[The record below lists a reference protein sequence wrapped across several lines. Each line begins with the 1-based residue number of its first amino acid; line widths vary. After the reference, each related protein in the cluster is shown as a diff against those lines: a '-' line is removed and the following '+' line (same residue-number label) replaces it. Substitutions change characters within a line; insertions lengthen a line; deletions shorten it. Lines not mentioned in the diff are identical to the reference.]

1 MSTGRAV
8 DLCKKKKA
16 LSHEDFEK
24 EYGRHWIWAAL
35 DPESKLLI
43 NVFIGQ
49 RTLEDC
55 KVLIGNLVKRIR
67 TEPLCTSDE
76 LPHYQ
81 TALVEHFSHL
91 ENYPKTDKRCRPE
104 RPRMAIDPELQ
115 YAAVHKTRA
124 DGKGVKVERD
134 LIFCNQELIDQM
146 IEASKI
152 GKRIISSFE
161 RSNLTLRNHNSHNLL
176 QFFKTA
182 LQFNTKESIW
192 QKN

>member
-1 MSTGRAV
+1 M

-16 LSHEDFEK
+16 LSREEFGR

-35 DPESKLLI
+35 DLESKLLI
-43 NVFIGQ
+43 NIFIGQ

-55 KVLIGNLVKRIR
+55 KVFSGNLVKRIR
-67 TEPLCTSDE
+67 TKPLCTSHE

-91 ENYPKTDKRCRPE
+91 ENYPKTDKRCRP
-104 RPRMAIDPELQ
+104 
-115 YAAVHKTRA
+115 
-124 DGKGVKVERD
+124 KGQGWRLVLVS
-134 LIFCNQELIDQM
+134 CNQGLIDQM
-146 IEASKI
+146 IEALKI
-152 GKRIISSFE
+152 GKGTISSFE

-182 LQFNTKESIW
+182 LQSNTKESIW

>member
-1 MSTGRAV
+1 M
-8 DLCKKKKA
+8 
-16 LSHEDFEK
+16 
-24 EYGRHWIWAAL
+24 
-35 DPESKLLI
+35 LI

-55 KVLIGNLVKRIR
+55 KVFIGNLVKRIR
-67 TEPLCTSDE
+67 TKPLCTSHE

-91 ENYPKTDKRCRPE
+91 ENYPETDKRCRPK
-104 RPRMAIDPELQ
+104 RPRLAIAPQLQ
-115 YAAVHKTRA
+115 YASVHKTGA
-124 DGKGVKVERD
+124 DGKVVKVERD
-134 LIFCNQELIDQM
+134 LIFCNQKLIDQM
-146 IEASKI
+146 IEASEI
-152 GKRIISSFE
+152 GKGIISSFE

-182 LQFNTKESIW
+182 LQSNTKESIW